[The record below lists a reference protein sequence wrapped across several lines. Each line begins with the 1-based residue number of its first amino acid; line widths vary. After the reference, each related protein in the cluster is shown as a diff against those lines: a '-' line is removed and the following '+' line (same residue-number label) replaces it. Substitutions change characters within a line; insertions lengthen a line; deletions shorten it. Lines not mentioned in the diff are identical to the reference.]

1 MASPYILPTYLD
13 TEELEPESEPSYK
26 KYTDWLTGELGKDN
40 PTLPALLKVD
50 DANPE
55 DPHGEY
61 VKRYGQY
68 LADTLLDTGEYSE
81 EHTFKDIFEAQ
92 VGLLRRRGVLSD
104 GSNPEEDEITID
116 SLKLF
121 GPKEKDFNEVT
132 GDVLDFTGRDIGEGF
147 RDAASVYNGY
157 LQEGLLDTEQ
167 GIEAREKFEAELSN
181 LENRNALGRAMVS
194 ERLDDPI
201 KGVAFAEIKSVDEDG
216 EEKVDLFYPRPVPED
231 QLKREIKKALDKGV
245 ISYESVPEI
254 LRLSKVPK
262 TSGGMTIQEVF
273 RSREIEAALQEDDL
287 KPYLDQFTKLAE
299 LKAAEHYLETHEGA
313 TAPNLIEKA
322 EKILDTY
329 EAKSELGRF
338 EDREGGGLD
347 ADILAETI
355 AFELNNRRD
364 DEGNS
369 LLDTGDVVTQ
379 EEVRSFVDIMSAR
392 TAMNYT
398 EYVDPNDFE
407 GAAKSN
413 IIALPSGEVV
423 IHPKLVY
430 QEEHFEKSLAGYDD
444 VLTSEEKEMAR
455 LKREVLME
463 GYASDTDKQ
472 LQELEEDEDSYIEGW
487 VEFRNAERDK
497 GAKLPEIIESYL
509 GDEDNFKEFEIRS
522 GGVLDSLGYMFKGIG
537 LALPAVLGSESA
549 KDYFVEFEKNN
560 AKRREIANL
569 FGRDLGF
576 RQDLM
581 EGVAPLI
588 ADAFVTGVLSFFTAG
603 LGGAAYVSAR
613 VGSRVGIKAL
623 TKAMVTGSLKETAEK
638 SAQDIVLRESLDGIF
653 AAGRA
658 GKSLKMTNDEALSII
673 KGFNEARAGTSTYGQ
688 LTRTPG
694 VFIGAANRQS
704 GMAYSSTYAALEGQT
719 NPETGE
725 EYTPEE
731 LRKISLASGLI
742 QGSITGLLVSAFSLA
757 KLGGLEDLFLSGA
770 NTSQILK
777 AINSFASTKG
787 LSASVRGKLTEDNF
801 KKVVASNLK
810 KVIKDSGLKGLGVAQ
825 RIPGPLKTGV
835 RAGLEEFPEE
845 ALDQFVNGIVQD
857 AFTGQDTSLFQR
869 LKDSFYAGA
878 IGGILGSSAGT
889 VRGIYDKVSGKATRA
904 TQQTIRE
911 METKLSDRVAAEL
924 QESGSPI
931 TADVVRTIL
940 EASSGR
946 KTIPV
951 PVGDGTAQITA
962 GQLLEA
968 TLPAS
973 IEEVQETEAA
983 IQQALE
989 GEEDA
994 SATVARGG
1002 LDGEPADPDL
1012 DDSNR
1017 VSNLNDRYKPK
1028 SETEQEKSDI
1038 PDSKKEQARAKGV
1051 DPNKA
1056 KVKKASPDT
1065 AKNRSNKKAEKDQRK
1080 KAKQSKRRS
1089 DTAKKMR
1096 ARNKAK
1102 AQEANERAQAKKM
1115 QATPRR
1121 KAAPRKVTTQKNKE
1135 SFNNVDTTK
1144 FGTKFKTV
1152 AEENA
1157 TLLDLLES
1165 LGVSVYV
1172 VEDFEQA
1179 KAVAKRDVEDRKGT
1193 SFKTTIDG
1201 KPAIIMMAD
1210 RIGKGNTKK
1219 ARKKLQQTL
1228 FHEAIHAS
1236 QDVFVTETGNQE
1248 LVVQAAQIFNPESES
1263 YDKAITEFMQ
1273 KEYNNFDDL
1282 SENQKVAELTRAIVE
1297 GRTDGTTSGALSRSV
1312 VFKAYL
1318 TKFLAYIKNIF
1329 SSVEGEATSPD
1340 LEALQT
1346 LVVGIEKTM
1355 GLTTEDTSE
1364 KDIPKL
1370 SFDFNEDNE
1379 LKRLSFSHQTESYFI
1394 EYGEDKISSIRAI
1407 TSVKEP
1413 EQARPTKDLPETAS
1427 KQKRRA
1433 RQNLESQWA
1442 AYDEI
1447 QRKISIAQGSKKYD
1461 KFEDYEDAYNLM
1473 TGIFGNDNAPSEF
1486 FHLYSGTEVT
1496 PSVIKALFGDVAV
1509 ITGGPKDPTTDTGRA
1524 ITVRK
1529 LGEDGEFT
1537 EIELTN
1543 AITRASE
1550 VGDRRVFEAKDGDNN
1565 IRFNETGQSTDADGN
1580 PDGKYVVVAKESPFI
1595 ALTGKGKINLNGT
1608 TRVRVG
1614 DVIQIQERQDIED
1627 VSQFTVTRMVLK
1639 GDRVDSVDLLPYTE
1653 TQEQDADL
1661 IKELPIEELKK
1672 NFSVTRFASRY
1683 LGTTQEYEQGII
1695 DERVDQ
1701 ELKPEV
1707 SFEEKLNQSF
1717 KTFFNALDKRKEQKD
1732 TSALQVFN
1740 KLTPEEQA
1748 TYNKVKSLVEE
1759 QKGQTKLTIEEEPLL
1774 EDTLSLFKKLVN
1786 VEPSD
1791 GGRPIGSSKDKI
1803 AIGKTILDLSKDTKR
1818 KAERKISPPV
1828 RRGSAEEFR
1837 QMATAALDDTKFEA
1851 TPEIFKP
1858 YDGDLDFVEQLV
1870 SSEENNIERAKQKLV
1885 EYIVNNAIKGG
1896 YRWHT
1901 STNDK
1906 ASARRFPSD
1915 LREILVLLGPERLGK
1930 INRAINGIIA
1940 EKYPVTVFQENIK
1953 DGNAEQEPPTGVVKE
1968 PPTGAVKKGELFV
1981 DEKNNLVAFDNN
1993 PVNMARALDGKYTV
2007 KFSFH
2012 EEGVENPPSSSVAKS
2027 EINPAFKY
2035 ERIFKDESGTVF
2047 YKLTE
2052 VSTTYFPVNGIPEI
2066 IPVVTEDKQVIQLNF
2081 ERDPE
2086 SVKKV
2091 GAASDVILER
2101 ESVFSGVLA
2110 DGNFSAFA
2118 TIPRTESKSSKP
2130 DFKVRGKS
2138 KDRERGRTGKDKLDV
2153 SILLAE
2159 LAEASDAELEE
2170 VAVTVGQMTPGSVI
2184 DNAYQAASVVALNDF
2199 MAKWFRAKLNRYVDL
2214 VETKDSKGRTT
2225 QRLEYDHDTV
2235 VDELLK
2241 LKIQKKNKQNEEVS
2255 YSVFLESEGKFVLD
2269 NYDGKDTTEEQ
2280 VKAFITD
2287 VYRNRVSSRKGF
2299 DKSIH
2304 LGKTQVKG
2312 IFQTRLS
2319 AENEASKKRSEL
2331 PVVSTD
2337 QDLEIEGNTGGFN
2350 LLDILDPVLLEPLG
2364 ATVEGKEAPITSAP
2378 LQRVIYDESSEYDSV
2393 SGLALTTEDVV
2404 TETPVDFPTA
2414 RQQEPAFRHVVQG
2427 IAAHSPA
2434 ARTQGQTVDGPI
2446 RINVGDEIVS
2456 FVLKR
2461 PDPETGE
2468 TALVTRD
2475 ARELS
2480 PVDVQNIIFR
2490 SGSDDSTS
2498 ENFSDV
2504 ESFKVVFRTPR
2515 SVDPVSSGFIDY
2527 QTPRDLR
2534 DSQRRRQREIEA
2546 ENYERYGKDNTIA
2559 YRIAESIRTNPR
2571 LLRSVLIDEIGPE
2584 GMRELRNLYNKF
2596 NETGRDLKPTDPA
2609 DDITRG
2615 LTDEDVIG
2623 LLLQVQENA
2632 SVEADSARA
2641 NELNALFNNVQAKD
2655 TKTARGLS
2663 TIRNLLSS
2671 VYRAAVATYNG
2682 ADISG
2687 AYDLSL
2693 DPKIGGQLP
2702 LNQII
2707 EKALEG
2713 SDVEIDL
2720 SQISP
2725 NVRDYL
2731 VNTVSERLI
2740 ILFGTNVQSE
2750 LRAKSTAKT
2759 VAQRNAAQEAN
2770 TKEAEE
2776 LGLKSGDPE
2785 SVKRAFKKIVNN
2797 TDYPLYLQ
2805 ATAQAL
2811 LDSETAWVDT
2821 KFVMAPFYGLD
2832 AAGLFNKENN
2842 TVTLNLRGTNGKS
2855 LASVLIHEYIHAI
2868 THEAISNPTKAES
2881 PVVSNLRNSYEEIKE
2896 LYEKSEQ
2903 GVRSIEMDEG
2913 LSSLDEFISY
2923 FFTSSTFQNEIKS
2936 LAAKVGDT
2944 VAQKKNFFRRTI
2956 DAILDIIG
2964 ISKADRRTTR
2974 VYDQLVDMIYYLPKG
2989 EGFRLSSSFSKAAG
3003 QAGKDL
3009 AKEDKERRRFNEI
3022 TERPAPL
3029 PSAAVPDSDE
3039 TSRPL
3044 ASSPQDPNYRTIEPL
3059 DTERQKLETQAL
3071 VSRVRQLGVVPAEV
3085 PVVVDYN
3092 YPHPFAIEPSGVM
3105 VINPERHLNDLLNL
3119 DIDSGTPAHDL
3130 YLESVLDQEMA
3141 HVADI
3146 NSLSEKDIM
3155 DFAKTLSDAE
3165 LTRMGEK
3172 YFLNPKY
3179 ELPTDPTE
3187 RKAAVSLLTS
3197 ERLRMTFQNVLRG
3210 KEGDTESVI
3219 AYLKSSN
3226 KTKSLEAAYFDRALS
3241 SLRYKA
3247 RLKALSPKERGLI
3260 TRMIAE
3266 RRRMALNY
3274 RSPNPYATQGLS
3286 GEALE
3291 RNVEILLSQAKTD
3304 SEDELEEKAKKTA
3317 EEKEAKR
3324 SGKTKVEFADQNEH
3338 YNFNLEAPVTETLSG
3353 DFLTTFNLTLAVR
3366 EAKDIL
3372 GGTKESTRKRKVEL
3386 LVAHYLS
3393 DLPEDSGVSA
3403 SVIGGIGASTPDGSG
3418 EPTVRVDVSADNE
3431 AALDQVRSRMYALAS
3446 LLQQQELHEIEVL
3459 SVPDGV
3465 DIEYGVKEGGFED
3478 QPAGIIE
3485 LDNTVNLALGT
3496 LDIYIRDAGLDG
3508 YTFTGQEILI
3518 YNTTTDIDPKEFT
3531 TKVGEVA
3538 TNIETQ
3544 FINDI
3549 QNPIRGVR
3557 ATSIR
3562 LRRTSKEGDSSR
3574 EIKSYEEGYLPDG
3587 SETSEETRAATDAR
3601 TTVARNILRNTGGRI
3616 TNPVGTQRLL
3626 FSGAA
3631 LSPERKALLTK
3642 LAEIYDELPTD
3653 DGAAQ
3658 TREAYDS
3665 LIKKTATKFSNLFGT
3680 GRGKIKVIVTDSNP
3694 YADQE
3699 SLVNDIRNGQ
3709 IKIQKSSPS
3718 PSDTHPMYATI
3729 DGLDAVDEKG
3739 EGVAIN
3745 GDDALRALFRFAQ
3758 HGVTGSVSPEGAYT
3772 YLVSMFSDG
3781 TRTGQMAS
3789 WAAATEIRSEEAY
3802 KRFGPENDKNPGE
3815 EGYVPIPERKGPPKK
3830 AALLPLGLAKTGNEA
3845 VDSGL
3850 DNLARSLSDTDDD
3863 LLKGSYKPKE
3873 KVKAPAETPA
3883 TAPQG
3888 PAPLATS
3895 RVVGE
3900 ETQPDQPT
3908 QAEPTPAPV
3917 EETVPYRLP
3926 APETDYTA
3934 FFETFE
3940 MPIFEVGTY
3949 NTPSNTFTKAL
3960 KGPYDRRIR
3969 QMTGQADSAQKAT
3982 LASMKRNK
3990 AALDR
3995 IISKMDPDEQV
4006 RINRL
4011 ISKASGHNGSLLT
4024 TEQYNQIQEKYDAM
4038 RKSISDAEDSSAY
4051 PADVFTDMVTLVLEA
4066 NPDLSQEKAE
4076 AKALSELNKRKFD
4089 QIEQLRSE
4097 ETDRVKKENR
4107 RKRGQ
4112 QQAKAYAALEAENP
4126 ELARIVVN
4134 VRAQIDGLSKKLSKS
4149 LGDDHLKLSIT
4160 IDDNLGIYVTRSYKF
4175 FEDADYAKAVYD
4187 PATSYEDPK
4196 YGPTLKAA
4204 DRFFKNMFIKQ
4215 ERERLME
4222 DKGLSEK
4229 EAEAEAI
4236 DTYNN
4241 KEVNGMSYGKQQR
4254 IDFLKSY
4261 KPGKVSKD
4269 TLGSNG
4275 DAIAVIK
4282 DNLQRRDDKPQ
4293 VIQDLFGVY
4302 GEDQGAANLIS
4313 TLGVVA
4319 RHAAN
4324 HSMLNAFK
4332 KTAESPTDSEGKWVY
4347 SPKEV
4352 AGSVDTM
4359 QEGQILESQLPP
4371 GYVRIPGD
4379 LGHSVFS
4386 PLQGYF
4392 APEALVDA
4400 LKKASAE
4407 KFQSSEGNAGSE
4419 TIRKGLSALKR
4430 LSGVGMLA
4438 KILYSAGHYF
4448 RNMVGQSMMAIAQG
4462 RPQLMVTSLPHLKSE
4477 LGYVGRRILYPISE
4491 RLFGKGISDKFLGVG
4506 GNISEEAFVE
4516 RLKLAGLGI
4525 VENEM
4530 RSRTIQELLR
4540 GDVTMSDVEAEM
4552 TNLFKKAGNLKD
4564 TVLSKFE
4571 SNPVLDRLLELEA
4584 ASENFMKI
4592 AVFLDNVNVL
4602 TEAAAEGSGK
4612 IYGVDLSQM
4621 SELDIEKY
4629 AAELTLDTMP
4639 AHSRTMP
4646 IVRAFAKTP
4655 AADLVFPFARFTT
4668 EVYRTQV
4675 NGYTTSFM
4683 EMRSGNP
4690 VLENRGRQRFLGLLT
4705 AHNLSIIGV
4714 SVINSLLSDIGLED
4728 EENLDEGGPGYL
4740 KNHAILYLRG
4750 KHMLFPKY
4758 TKGELAEKLFSIDV
4772 TFLNPLSPIGD
4783 VVSPSIQAIATGKG
4797 IEDAV
4802 VNSLGSLVLQT
4813 LGSQQI
4819 VAGAVTDAFIYN
4831 TDSSTDTQISI
4842 EGVDDPIEA
4851 FGKKLLYVLEKG
4863 LEPRVVKDSRALIDV
4878 FAQGESYEEDEYG
4891 ALPTII
4897 NSIAPFRIRAVPLER
4912 DYRSAMYSIR
4922 DKRNSV
4928 RRELSGITTRK
4939 PLAPR
4944 EVKNT
4949 AERYFEKSLGVQ
4961 KEALGIAQ
4969 TYLKLGLGVPTVYGE
4984 MKGVIGTGFADDVSR
4999 GVFRTP
5005 EMSDQMISSL
5015 QNPARGGQYGLSR
5028 IGNFNRA
5035 RYEYGSIRSLYQE

>member
-26 KYTDWLTGELGKDN
+26 KYTDWLTEELGKDN

-68 LADTLLDTGEYSE
+68 LADTFLDTGEYSE
-81 EHTFKDIFEAQ
+81 EHTVKDIFEAQ

-116 SLKLF
+116 ALKLF
-121 GPKEKDFNEVT
+121 GPKEKDFNEIT

-522 GGVLDSLGYMFKGIG
+522 GGVLGSLGYMFKGIG

-704 GMAYSSTYAALEGQT
+704 GMAYSSTYTALEGQT

-825 RIPGPLKTGV
+825 RIPGALKTGV

-878 IGGILGSSAGT
+878 IGGVLGLSAGT

-1065 AKNRSNKKAEKDQRK
+1065 AKNRSKKKAEKDQRK

-1121 KAAPRKVTTQKNKE
+1121 KAAPRKATTQKNKE
-1135 SFNNVDTTK
+1135 SFNNVDEKK
-1144 FGTKFKTV
+1144 FGTKFKAV

-1165 LGVSVYV
+1165 LAVSVYV

-1210 RIGKGNTKK
+1210 RINRSDGKRNTKG

-1236 QDVFVTETGNQE
+1236 QDTFVTETGNQE
-1248 LVVQAAQIFNPESES
+1248 LVVQAAQIFDPKSES

-1273 KEYNNFDDL
+1273 KEYKNFNDL
-1282 SENQKVAELTRAIVE
+1282 SPNQKVAELTRAIVE
-1297 GRTDGTTSGALSRSV
+1297 GRTDNTTSGALSRSV

-1329 SSVEGEATSPD
+1329 SSVEGEAASPD

-1355 GLTTEDTSE
+1355 GLTTEDTSAREPTNEGLPEAPPRRESPE
-1364 KDIPKL
+1364 KTTPRL
-1370 SFDFNEDNE
+1370 SFKLNEDNE
-1379 LKRLSFSHQTESYFI
+1379 VELISFSHGNESYFI
-1394 EYGEDKISSIRAI
+1394 KADRDGISGMDAT
-1407 TSVKEP
+1407 TSLREP
-1413 EQARPTKDLPETAS
+1413 EQARPTEDLPETAS
-1427 KQKRRA
+1427 KQKKQA

-1442 AYDEI
+1442 AYDEA
-1447 QRKISIAQGSKKYD
+1447 QRKISIIKSTK
-1461 KFEDYEDAYNLM
+1461 DYRDFDNYRESYLLMLDILGPEVAIGVFSAYSSPDFSSQ
-1473 TGIFGNDNAPSEF
+1473 IES
-1486 FHLYSGTEVT
+1486 
-1496 PSVIKALFGDVAV
+1496 LFGDVAV

-1537 EIELTN
+1537 EIELTS
-1543 AITRASE
+1543 ASTSVGK
-1550 VGDRRVFEAKDGDNN
+1550 VGDQRVLRAKDGDNN

-1614 DVIQIQERQDIED
+1614 DVIQIQERQDSED

-1639 GDRVDSVDLLPYTE
+1639 GDSVDSVDLLPYTE

-1661 IKELPIEELKK
+1661 IKELPIKELKK

-1701 ELKPEV
+1701 ELNPKF
-1707 SFEEKLNQSF
+1707 SFEQSLNQYF
-1717 KTFFNALDKRKEQKD
+1717 KKFFSVLDKRKEQKD
-1732 TSALQVFN
+1732 PSALQVFN
-1740 KLTPEEQA
+1740 NLTPEEQT

-1759 QKGQTKLTIEEEPLL
+1759 QEGQRKLKIEEEPLFR
-1774 EDTLSLFKKLVN
+1774 DTLSLFKKLVD
-1786 VEPSD
+1786 VGPD
-1791 GGRPIGSSKDKI
+1791 DKGRSIGSLKDKTL
-1803 AIGKTILDLSKDTKR
+1803 IGNSILKISQDTKR

-1828 RRGSAEEFR
+1828 RRGAAEDFR
-1837 QMATAALDDTKFEA
+1837 QMAIAALGDTKLFEA
-1851 TPEIFKP
+1851 TSEIFKP
-1858 YDGDLDFVEQLV
+1858 YDGDLDFVEQLA

-1896 YRWHT
+1896 YRWHS
-1901 STNDK
+1901 STNVEQ
-1906 ASARRFPSD
+1906 SARRFPSD
-1915 LREILVLLGPERLGK
+1915 LREILVLLGPQRLAK
-1930 INRAINGIIA
+1930 INEAINGIIA
-1940 EKYPVTVFQENIK
+1940 EKYPVLDFVKT
-1953 DGNAEQEPPTGVVKE
+1953 PPA
-1968 PPTGAVKKGELFV
+1968 GAVKKGELFV
-1981 DEKNNLVAFDNN
+1981 DKENNLVAFDNN
-1993 PVNMARALDGKYTV
+1993 PVNMARALNDKYTV
-2007 KFSFH
+2007 KFSVH
-2012 EEGVENPPSSSVAKS
+2012 EEGVEDPPPNSVAKS
-2027 EINPAFKY
+2027 EINRAFKY

-2052 VSTTYFPVNGIPEI
+2052 VSATYFPVNGIPEI
-2066 IPVVTEDKQVIQLNF
+2066 IPIVTEDKQVIQLNF

-2199 MAKWFRAKLNRYVDL
+2199 MAKWFRAKLNSYVDL

-2241 LKIQKKNKQNEEVS
+2241 LKIQKKNKQSEEVS

-2319 AENEASKKRSEL
+2319 AENEASKKRYEL

-2364 ATVEGKEAPITSAP
+2364 ATAEGKEAPVTSAP

-2393 SGLALTTEDVV
+2393 SGLALTTEDVAS
-2404 TETPVDFPTA
+2404 ETPVDFPTA

-2632 SVEADSARA
+2632 SVESDSARA
-2641 NELNALFNNVQAKD
+2641 NEFNALFNNVQAKD

-2663 TIRNLLSS
+2663 TVRNLLSS

-2682 ADISG
+2682 TDISG

-2693 DPKIGGQLP
+2693 DPGIGGQLP

-2720 SQISP
+2720 SQINP

-2731 VNTVSERLI
+2731 VNTVSERLL

-2776 LGLKSGDPE
+2776 LGLESGDPE

-2821 KFVMAPFYGLD
+2821 KFVMASFYGLD

-2974 VYDQLVDMIYYLPKG
+2974 VYDQLVDMLYYLPRG
-2989 EGFRLSSSFSKAAG
+2989 EGFRLRSSFSKAAG

-3009 AKEDKERRRFNEI
+3009 AKEDKERRRSNEI
-3022 TERPAPL
+3022 TERLAPL
-3029 PSAAVPDSDE
+3029 PSAAVPDGDE
-3039 TSRPL
+3039 KSRPS

-3085 PVVVDYN
+3085 PVLVDYN

-3187 RKAAVSLLTS
+3187 RKAAVKLLTS

-3247 RLKALSPKERGLI
+3247 RLKALSPKERVLI

-3274 RSPNPYATQGLS
+3274 RSPNPYATQGLK

-3304 SEDELEEKAKKTA
+3304 SEDDLEEKAKKIA

-3324 SGKTKVEFADQNEH
+3324 SSKTKVEFADQNEH

-3531 TKVGEVA
+3531 KKVGEVA
-3538 TNIETQ
+3538 NNIKTQ

-3549 QNPIRGVR
+3549 QKPIGGVR

-3587 SETSEETRAATDAR
+3587 AETSEETRAAANAR

-3665 LIKKTATKFSNLFGT
+3665 LIKKTTTKFSNLFGT

-3729 DGLDAVDEKG
+3729 DGLDAVNEKG

-3758 HGVTGSVSPEGAYT
+3758 HGITGSVSPEGAYT

-3781 TRTGQMAS
+3781 TRTGQMAA

-3815 EGYVPIPERKGPPKK
+3815 EGYVPVPERKGPPKK

-3873 KVKAPAETPA
+3873 KVEAPADTPA

-3888 PAPLATS
+3888 PAPLAAS

-3908 QAEPTPAPV
+3908 QAEPTVDTV

-3926 APETDYTA
+3926 APETDYTP

-3949 NTPSNTFTKAL
+3949 KTPSSTFTKAL
-3960 KGPYDRRIR
+3960 MGPYDRRIR
-3969 QMTGQADSAQKAT
+3969 QMTGQADSAQKAA

-3990 AALDR
+3990 EALDR

-4076 AKALSELNKRKFD
+4076 AKALSELNIRKFD

-4222 DKGLSEK
+4222 DKGLSK
-4229 EAEAEAI
+4229 DDADAEAI

-4371 GYVRIPGD
+4371 NYARIPGD

-4392 APEALVDA
+4392 APVALVDA

-4477 LGYVGRRILYPISE
+4477 LGYVGKRF
-4491 RLFGKGISDKFLGVG
+4491 FGKE
-4506 GNISEEAFVE
+4506 ISEEAFAE

-4571 SNPVLDRLLELEA
+4571 SNFVLDRLLELEA

-4922 DKRNSV
+4922 DKRNNV

-4939 PLAPR
+4939 PLAPS

-4949 AERYFEKSLGVQ
+4949 AEKYFEQSYGLQ
-4961 KEALGIAQ
+4961 KETLGITQ
-4969 TYLKLGLGVPTVYGE
+4969 TYLKLGLGVPTVYDE
-4984 MKGVIGTGFADDVSR
+4984 MKGIIGTGFADDVSR

-5035 RYEYGSIRSLYQE
+5035 RYEYGFIRSLYQE